1 LSAGDDSAMNEKKY
15 FGLEQEAEI
24 SALKK
29 ENSLLRNE
37 LSDVLLKYRKL
48 EETRSALE
56 LGILGAL
63 YDPGQKSLSEREMQM
78 LKDMLF
84 IRKHVEALRD
94 KISSLASEVD
104 KRILNLDSLTEVDR
118 AKLRCALDELNEE
131 SDNLRRIFRPVEEK
145 NNFDKCSVLKIEG
158 ETGTIILSAGTSDGA
173 FCGLMLYAEK
183 TNAKIK
189 ITAVRPFVSAAI
201 LIDGEINE
209 ITPGMVFVAGKNTKK

>member
-1 LSAGDDSAMNEKKY
+1 MPPLKEWLKNILKLPILAVKTARLFKKINFFMNFRWTRVGTPCILCALFLLRLSFLSVGDDSAMNEKKY

-145 NNFDKCSVLKIEG
+145 NNFDKCSVLKI
-158 ETGTIILSAGTSDGA
+158 
-173 FCGLMLYAEK
+173 
-183 TNAKIK
+183 
-189 ITAVRPFVSAAI
+189 
-201 LIDGEINE
+201 
-209 ITPGMVFVAGKNTKK
+209 